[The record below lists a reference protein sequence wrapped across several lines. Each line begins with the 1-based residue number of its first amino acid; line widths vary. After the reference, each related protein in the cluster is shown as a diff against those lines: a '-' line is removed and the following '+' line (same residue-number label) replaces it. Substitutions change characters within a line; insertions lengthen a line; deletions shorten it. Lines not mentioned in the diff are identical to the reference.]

1 MKEESVMFR
10 GSMVAI
16 VTPFDKQGKFDEE
29 TYRQLIE
36 FQLENGTD
44 VIVPCGTT
52 GESATLDFD
61 EHDRVIQVCIEQVNK
76 RVPVLAGTGAN
87 STQEAID
94 LSLDAKKMGAD
105 GLLLVC
111 PYYNKPSQEGIY
123 QHYKKLAET
132 VALPQV
138 LYNVP
143 GRTGVNM
150 TADTTARLAEIP
162 NIVAIKEASGDM
174 TQIGQILAKAGDK
187 IEVVSGDDFLTYP
200 MMAIGATGV
209 ISVSANAIPAQVKKM
224 VTAAEK
230 GDHAT
235 ARKLHLDLLDFH
247 NAMFIEA
254 NPVPVK
260 TTLAL
265 MGKLQMNVRLPLVEM
280 MPANLEKLKGIL
292 QRYQLIG

>member
-1 MKEESVMFR
+1 
-10 GSMVAI
+10 MVAI
-16 VTPFDKQGKFDEE
+16 VTPFDRQGKFDEN

-61 EHDRVIQVCIEQVNK
+61 EHDRVIQVCIEQVAK

-87 STQEAID
+87 NTEEAIH
-94 LSLDAKKMGAD
+94 LSLNAKKMGAD

-150 TADTTARLAEIP
+150 TADTTARLAAIP
-162 NIVAIKEASGDM
+162 NIVAIKEASGDL
-174 TQIGQILAKAGDK
+174 TQVGQILCKAGDQ
-187 IEVVSGDDFLTYP
+187 IEVVCGDDFLTYP

-209 ISVSANAIPAQVKKM
+209 ISVSANAIPAQVKAL

-235 ARKLHLDLLDFH
+235 ARKLHLELLDFH
-247 NAMFIEA
+247 NAMFIES

-265 MGKLQMNVRLPLVEM
+265 MGKLQLNVRLPLVEM
-280 MPANLEKLKGIL
+280 QPANLEKLKGIL
-292 QRYQLIG
+292 QRYNLI